1 MDRSLAMWWQ
11 KLLMLGPLN
20 MSSAPSLWF
29 FCGCV
34 ARSTC
39 GRNRSL
45 ERQRY
50 QVESRGASYGAVGGE
65 LDFIWGGRRSM
76 SLRECFGTVI
86 LGAVC
91 LMKAIF
97 FIIFSFLPSG
107 RVLLSRRKKHSNIAW
122 LRSWLKAH
130 KTPGQGQCA
139 IFHIAFCWWFK
150 NCLISFFSCSSE
162 EHFMQISFI
171 V

>member
-1 MDRSLAMWWQ
+1 MDCLLATWWQ

-20 MSSAPSLWF
+20 MHSAPSWWI

-39 GRNRSL
+39 GRDRSY
-45 ERQRY
+45 EGQRC
-50 QVESRGASYGAVGGE
+50 QVGSRGASYGAVGGE
-65 LDFIWGGRRSM
+65 LDLFWGRRWACGSVDPV
-76 SLRECFGTVI
+76 SFR
-86 LGAVC
+86 AVC
-91 LMKAIF
+91 LVQAILLT
-97 FIIFSFLPSG
+97 IFSLLPSG
-107 RVLLSRRKKHSNIAW
+107 KVFLSCRKKHSNIAW
-122 LRSWLKAH
+122 LRSWIKAH

-150 NCLISFFSCSSE
+150 NCLISFFSCTSE